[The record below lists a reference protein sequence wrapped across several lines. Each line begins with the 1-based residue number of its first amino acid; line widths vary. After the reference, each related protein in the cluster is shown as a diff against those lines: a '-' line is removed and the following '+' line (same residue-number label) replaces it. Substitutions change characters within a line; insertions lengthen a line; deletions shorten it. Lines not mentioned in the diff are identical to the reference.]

1 MNEFHTHS
9 QILPCRAAMQGFSLL
24 EVLVALLV
32 LSVGLLGLAGL
43 SAKGMNSNQSA
54 YYLSQAMVQA
64 YDMADRMRANRA
76 GFAAGSY
83 DSISG
88 TGSDPGCISTGCSTT
103 SQIAQY
109 DANRWNTANAN
120 LLPSGRG
127 TVAVQAGNIRIIT
140 VMWDDQRTGATGT
153 ACGSDPT

>member
-1 MNEFHTHS
+1 
-9 QILPCRAAMQGFSLL
+9 MQGFSLL

-54 YYLSQAMVQA
+54 YYLSQAMAQA

-76 GFAAGSY
+76 GFAAGNY
-83 DSISG
+83 DSVSG
-88 TGSDPGCISTGCSTT
+88 IPSDPGCISTGCSST
-103 SQIAQY
+103 SQIALY

-127 TVAVQAGNIRIIT
+127 TVTVQAGNIRIIT
-140 VMWDDQRTGATGT
+140 VMWDEQRTGATGT
-153 ACGSDPT
+153 ACGGGSADLTCFQTSFVP

>member
-1 MNEFHTHS
+1 
-9 QILPCRAAMQGFSLL
+9 MQGFSLL

-54 YYLSQAMVQA
+54 YYLSQAMAQA

-76 GFAAGSY
+76 GVVAGNY

-88 TGSDPGCISTGCSTT
+88 TGSDPGCISTGCATA

-120 LLPSGRG
+120 LLPAGQG
-127 TVAVQAGNIRIIT
+127 KVTIQAGNIRIIT
-140 VMWDDQRTGATGT
+140 VMWDEDRTGATGT
-153 ACGSDPT
+153 ACGGGSADLTCFSTSFVP